1 MSSDRVVSGQVKLAG
16 HDGSDMGCSKT
27 KYKYVLDILILFPAF
42 FVLASVRN
50 DFGIAFASAL
60 LALSDVLTPTSIE
73 EKLRKILEYFTAK
86 TNSAQVDINI
96 KMQPKKPSKRDYVYR
111 YVLYFVIYIA
121 LWEVVLRAI
130 GWIR

>member
-60 LALSDVLTPTSIE
+60 LALSDVLTPYLNRGKA
-73 EKLRKILEYFTAK
+73 EKD
-86 TNSAQVDINI
+86 SG
-96 KMQPKKPSKRDYVYR
+96 
-111 YVLYFVIYIA
+111 VLYGKNE
-121 LWEVVLRAI
+121 L
-130 GWIR
+130 GSG